1 MISLSDYQFTEKRK
15 QDCRW
20 RGHMMYETINFGK
33 KFKLFDEQWQPPNV
47 EALTR
52 LQNACIRRNAQ

>member
-1 MISLSDYQFTEKRK
+1 
-15 QDCRW
+15 
-20 RGHMMYETINFGK
+20 MMYETINFGK